1 MYGCMDYICLYMCIA
16 IARIFIFCAMI
27 WKLRLLILIF
37 SLVVAKPADMLLGVC
52 EGIPR
57 DEQKADGP
65 P

>member
-1 MYGCMDYICLYMCIA
+1 MSLYVHSYCTYI
-16 IARIFIFCAMI
+16 IFCAMI

-57 DEQKADGP
+57 DEQKADGQP
-65 P
+65 

>member
-1 MYGCMDYICLYMCIA
+1 MPIYVHSYYTYIYFLALI
-16 IARIFIFCAMI
+16 R
-27 WKLRLLILIF
+27 KLRLLILIV

-57 DEQKADGP
+57 DEQKADDP